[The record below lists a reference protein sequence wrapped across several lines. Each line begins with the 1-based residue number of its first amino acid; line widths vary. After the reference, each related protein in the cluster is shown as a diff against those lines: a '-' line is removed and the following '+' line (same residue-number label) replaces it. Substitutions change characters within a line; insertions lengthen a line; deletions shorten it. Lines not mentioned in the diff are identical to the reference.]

1 MPDICNSQMFKLINT
16 SFTVQTGTT
25 THSGVVFP
33 PGASSIK
40 TGRHGSPSPSLI
52 PVHRL
57 LYFRDLPLILGFSI
71 SRRLVTMKA
80 HVLVKNTVKC
90 FLCTSTLWSHLI
102 LSYFKASGCHFF
114 VFILVRIIFIAP
126 RPVPKCSRHVH
137 CTPDLSQST
146 LDMPTSAPIS
156 LTVNQSVSHTAT
168 NVSSRRWL
176 TSRKQVF
183 RHSDLQSLILAFY

>member
-16 SFTVQTGTT
+16 SVTVQAGTT

-52 PVHRL
+52 PVHLL

-102 LSYFKASGCHFF
+102 LSYFKASGCHF

-126 RPVPKCSRHVH
+126 QTCPKVLQTCPLYPRPVPKYSRHAH
-137 CTPDLSQST
+137 KCSDF
-146 LDMPTSAPIS
+146 LDSKLIS
-156 LTVNQSVSHTAT
+156 KPYSN
-168 NVSSRRWL
+168 
-176 TSRKQVF
+176 
-183 RHSDLQSLILAFY
+183 

>member
-52 PVHRL
+52 PVHLL

-80 HVLVKNTVKC
+80 HVLVKNTVKY
-90 FLCTSTLWSHLI
+90 FLCPPRFGLI
-102 LSYFKASGCHFF
+102 LSYL
-114 VFILVRIIFIAP
+114 ILKPQVVIFCFYLSADYLHCTPTCPKVLQTCPLYP
-126 RPVPKCSRHVH
+126 RPVPKYSRHAH
-137 CTPDLSQST
+137 KCSDF
-146 LDMPTSAPIS
+146 LDRKSIS
-156 LTVNQSVSHTAT
+156 KPYSN
-168 NVSSRRWL
+168 
-176 TSRKQVF
+176 
-183 RHSDLQSLILAFY
+183 